1 MEQLYLFDDEEWR
14 DVKGYEGLYQVSNW
28 GRVKSFC
35 KQKVLNLFCRDNKQN
50 GGYLAVNLYK
60 NGTIKMHS
68 IHRLVASAFIPNS
81 KGFSQVNHKDENKQN
96 NDVNNLEWC
105 DVKYNINYGTRTKRM
120 AENLSVAIE
129 QVAFDGTI
137 VKKWNSLHEAGRNGF
152 SIGHI
157 CQCCKGKR
165 HYHKGYIWRYAE

>member
-35 KQKVLNLFCRDNKQN
+35 KSEKILVSFSLGN
-50 GGYLAVNLYK
+50 YLGVKLRK
-60 NGTIKMHS
+60 NGNNKTCTV
-68 IHRLVASAFIPNS
+68 HRLVASAFIPNS